1 MKRVIL
7 PIAILAGAIGL
18 AAVLISTPKSV
29 EEAAPEVLPVTVR
42 VMEANRESTGLT
54 VKSQGKVQAAQQVNL
69 SAPVAGIVS
78 WVSPSLEAG
87 GYVEQGQTLIRLD
100 AGDYET
106 AMARAQAGL
115 QQAQAEAEHAQA
127 ELQRIRNLA
136 EQRLV
141 SQAEL
146 QNAER
151 GDAVAQARLADAE
164 AGVRQAQMDLERT
177 RVHAPFNAMVQAKE
191 VEVGQFLNRAAS
203 VAVLYGADSVEVRVP
218 LAIRQL
224 GYLDLPLGQRGELP
238 PEVAPE
244 VILTGMYGGK
254 QHQWQGRLV
263 RIEAA
268 IDETSNSVQSIIR
281 VHQPAVAADAGKA
294 WGNTQAIPLP
304 IGLYVQADIVGRG
317 VDDVFALPRSVIRNN
332 NQVLVVDAEN
342 KMYFRDVEIYRLEE
356 DRVLVSGGLAEG
368 ELICTSP
375 IQAVYDGM
383 SVQPV
388 MDLI

>member
-7 PIAILAGAIGL
+7 PIAILAGAIAL
-18 AAVLISTPKSV
+18 AALLISTPTRI
-29 EEAAPEVLPVTVR
+29 EEASPDVIPVTVR
-42 VMEANRESTGLT
+42 VMEARRDSTGLT
-54 VKSQGKVQAAQQVNL
+54 VHSQGKVQAAQHVNL
-69 SAPVAGIVS
+69 SAPLAGVVA
-78 WVSPSLEAG
+78 WMSPSLEAG
-87 GYVEQGQTLIRLD
+87 GYVEAGQTLIRLE

-115 QQAQAEAEHAQA
+115 QQAQAEADHAQA

-146 QNAER
+146 QNAQR
-151 GDAVAQARLADAE
+151 GDAVAQARLADAQ
-164 AGVRQAQMDLERT
+164 ASVRQAQLDLDRT
-177 RVHAPFNAMVQAKE
+177 QLRAPFNALVQAKD
-191 VEVGQFLNRAAS
+191 VELGQFINRAQS
-203 VAVLYGADSVEVRVP
+203 VAVLYGSDTVEVRVP

-238 PEVAPE
+238 PEVAPA
-244 VILTGMYGGK
+244 VMLTGMYGGR
-254 QHQWQGRLV
+254 QHKWHGALV
-263 RIEAA
+263 RVEAA

-281 VHQPAVAADAGKA
+281 VQQPEPSADTKDREGA
-294 WGNTQAIPLP
+294 QQIPLP
-304 IGLYVQADIVGRG
+304 IGLYVQAEIKGRE
-317 VDDVFALPRSVIRNN
+317 VQDVFSLPRSVIRNN

-356 DRVLVSGGLAEG
+356 QRVLVSGGLAEG
-368 ELICTSP
+368 EMICISP

-383 SVQPV
+383 SVHPV
-388 MDLI
+388 LDLI